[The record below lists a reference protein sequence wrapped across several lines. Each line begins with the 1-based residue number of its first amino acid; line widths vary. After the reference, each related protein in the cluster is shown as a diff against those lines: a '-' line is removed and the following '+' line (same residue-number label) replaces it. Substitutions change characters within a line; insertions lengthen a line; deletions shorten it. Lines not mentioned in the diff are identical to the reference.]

1 MAAGRLIHCI
11 RIVALGNPICG
22 PVVSMDATAIPPSK
36 DVCSFATNR
45 ILVLAAYSSFAAF
58 PMAPQFLLV
67 RVIDADCETLP
78 PAAVTVIE

>member
-1 MAAGRLIHCI
+1 MRRA
-11 RIVALGNPICG
+11 N
-22 PVVSMDATAIPPSK
+22 AIGDDGADRREKRP
-36 DVCSFATNR
+36 ATNR